1 MQNSEGSLAKM
12 AVRRGSAFAAI
23 VKYRRIASGD
33 AGSALAEMSLGASLI
48 FAMFFGIFQVCLG
61 SYASH
66 YVADAAREG
75 ARYAIVHGSASCAN
89 TSNRLPNC
97 GASTATIV
105 NYVKGLQYPGI
116 VPANLTVV
124 VTYLTGSGSTTTGS
138 LLTTWA
144 TCSSGTCNA
153 PGNMVNVKVT
163 YAFPLAI
170 PFAPSRTIS
179 VTSTSQMV
187 VQQ

>member
-1 MQNSEGSLAKM
+1 MRNSERSLAGIV
-12 AVRRGSAFAAI
+12 AQQGSKFAAMAKRQWY
-23 VKYRRIASGD
+23 VSND
-33 AGSALAEMSLGASLI
+33 AGSALAELSLSSALL
-48 FAMFFGIFQVCLG
+48 FAMFFGVFQVCLG

-75 ARYAIVHGSASCAN
+75 ARYAIVRGSVSCTN
-89 TSNRLPNC
+89 TSNLSNC
-97 GASTATIV
+97 NASATTIA
-105 NYVKGLQYPGI
+105 NYVKGLSYPGI
-116 VPANLTVV
+116 VPANLTVA
-124 VTYLTGSGSTTTGS
+124 VTYLTGSSSTSTGS

-187 VQQ
+187 IQQ